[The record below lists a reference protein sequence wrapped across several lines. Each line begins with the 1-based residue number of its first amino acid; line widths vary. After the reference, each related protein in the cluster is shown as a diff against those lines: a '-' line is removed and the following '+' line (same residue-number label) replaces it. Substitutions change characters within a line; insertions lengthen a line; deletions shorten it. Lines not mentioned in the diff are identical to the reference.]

1 MSIDEKSAEKLKGT
15 YKFYTDCT
23 IPKETYNGQT
33 EDVKTVG
40 VKAVLLAS
48 DKLSADTVKDITK
61 ILFENKQELQYA
73 LPVDISLDE
82 KSAVEGITIPFHKG
96 AVAYYE
102 ECGMDAAE
110 LTTEKES
117 N

>member
-1 MSIDEKSAEKLKGT
+1 M
-15 YKFYTDCT
+15 
-23 IPKETYNGQT
+23 
-33 EDVKTVG
+33 
-40 VKAVLLAS
+40 KAVLLAS

-102 ECGMDAAE
+102 EYGMDAAE